1 VRLTDPQGWGGAD
14 IQAGYVKFPHV
25 YDKIHAVRFD
35 LTRDLDSRFFNKV
48 TFGANTSGRSKTREY
63 TENLLSIKGTTSPFA
78 TAAYPSGTG
87 TGLAGDTGISVPVF
101 DPVASMADIYTLRAK
116 QHPDIFNKDWIVK
129 EDVQTAF
136 AKLNIDTQAG
146 PIPLRGA
153 LGLQVIHTKQEST
166 AYSVDTAGGTSD
178 GTRPTGNF
186 TDGTSYNDVL
196 PSLNLIGDLGNQQ
209 SLRFSLSKIMA
220 RPTLNDM
227 RASSSF
233 GYDQSRQQY
242 SGSGGNPQVKP
253 FRAKALD
260 LSYEKYWD
268 NKAYVSGA
276 VFYRKLDTYIIN
288 AGQSYDFTPR
298 LLPTS
303 FQAPSNIGIYTAP
316 VNGTGGNIKGVELA
330 ASLPFNLVTRYLD
343 GFGLVVNGS
352 QNSSAVSLPNTAN
365 GGSGTMDLPGLSK
378 RTASLTVYYEKNGF
392 SARAAERYRSDFIGE
407 VATNTGDRELT
418 YIQGEKVIDV
428 QFGYEFQN
436 GPMKGLSLLLEMNN
450 VNNSHFI
457 RYRQTKDNIIED
469 RRFGRTVLFGL
480 NYKL

>member
-1 VRLTDPQGWGGAD
+1 
-14 IQAGYVKFPHV
+14 
-25 YDKIHAVRFD
+25 
-35 LTRDLDSRFFNKV
+35 
-48 TFGANTSGRSKTREY
+48 
-63 TENLLSIKGTTSPFA
+63 
-78 TAAYPSGTG
+78 
-87 TGLAGDTGISVPVF
+87 
-101 DPVASMADIYTLRAK
+101 
-116 QHPDIFNKDWIVK
+116 
-129 EDVQTAF
+129 
-136 AKLNIDTQAG
+136 
-146 PIPLRGA
+146 
-153 LGLQVIHTKQEST
+153 
-166 AYSVDTAGGTSD
+166 
-178 GTRPTGNF
+178 
-186 TDGTSYNDVL
+186 VL

-233 GYDQSRQQY
+233 GYDQSRQHIQRFGRQ
-242 SGSGGNPQVKP
+242 SASEAVPRQG
-253 FRAKALD
+253 AD

-288 AGQSYDFTPR
+288 TARCYDFTPR

-418 YIQGEKVIDV
+418 YIQGDQSDRRPVRLRVPERSDERPVAAARDEQREQLALHPLPPDQGQHHRGPPLRPYRAVRPELQAVIDV
-428 QFGYEFQN
+428 
-436 GPMKGLSLLLEMNN
+436 
-450 VNNSHFI
+450 
-457 RYRQTKDNIIED
+457 
-469 RRFGRTVLFGL
+469 
-480 NYKL
+480 